1 MFVNGDISMG
11 NNVFLNLLQQSVSE
25 NDWLTAHILR
35 QVLSIRDGTSVLL
48 FSDGSTFLRSELD
61 SFILSL
67 ATNRVGD
74 A

>member
-1 MFVNGDISMG
+1 MG

-48 FSDGSTFLRSELD
+48 FSDGSTLLRSELD
-61 SFILSL
+61 SFMLSL